1 MEFIVSQLKA
11 NTTIEPE
18 TMGNE
23 QKTIGFRLSYRD
35 RSPETAQK
43 VVAELAAKY
52 VRLQKNQST
61 QSAETTREFIDEQLA
76 NARTN
81 LDVLEKQ
88 RLQVMM
94 QNVDTLPESSQ
105 GLIAQLEGLRQR
117 EQTISGDKESLINE
131 RG

>member
-1 MEFIVSQLKA
+1 
-11 NTTIEPE
+11 
-18 TMGNE
+18 
-23 QKTIGFRLSYRD
+23 
-35 RSPETAQK
+35 
-43 VVAELAAKY
+43 
-52 VRLQKNQST
+52 
-61 QSAETTREFIDEQLA
+61 LA

-117 EQTISGDKESLINE
+117 ERTISGHKESLITE
-131 RG
+131 KVG